1 MSRKDFGLR
10 HIAGLLTLV
19 AVAAAV
25 MLVLAGS
32 AFSDPPLS
40 GAIFTTDSSCSVVNG
55 NIYMDKTDVYLNGG
69 PSHPGAA
76 GLPDGS
82 YYVQIT
88 DPSGATVLGTS
99 VSSANETPVTV
110 SGGNFASCYELWNIL
125 IKGSDGT
132 PGYDDSPNNGG
143 EYKVWVSNQA
153 DFANDSAKTDNFK
166 VRNGGCGDVCVP
178 VQATLSVSKFYDRNG
193 NGINDD
199 GQPITGW
206 QFNIDGGAALTTPW
220 SSLVNTGTHTVTEA
234 NAVQAGWVHSTTN
247 PVTVVVT
254 NAGRGVEFG
263 NYCRYKGLGA
273 RTIGYWK
280 THQAATTVLLP
291 VTLGGSPWSF
301 VVDSWSKAYNLLNG
315 ASSTDANVMLKAQ
328 LLGALLNVKSD
339 PAFGTSYIAGTTT
352 TVNDVIAAARRSSG
366 PTAQRSCPKVGRCG
380 IRRSR

>member
-234 NAVQAGWVHSTTN
+234 NAVQAGWVPRRRTRSRSLSQTPAGAWNSATT
-247 PVTVVVT
+247 
-254 NAGRGVEFG
+254 
-263 NYCRYKGLGA
+263 
-273 RTIGYWK
+273 
-280 THQAATTVLLP
+280 AATRAWVRAPSAT
-291 VTLGGSPWSF
+291 
-301 VVDSWSKAYNLLNG
+301 
-315 ASSTDANVMLKAQ
+315 
-328 LLGALLNVKSD
+328 
-339 PAFGTSYIAGTTT
+339 
-352 TVNDVIAAARRSSG
+352 
-366 PTAQRSCPKVGRCG
+366 GRP
-380 IRRSR
+380 IRRPRRCFFRSRWAVARGHSSSIRGRRRTTS